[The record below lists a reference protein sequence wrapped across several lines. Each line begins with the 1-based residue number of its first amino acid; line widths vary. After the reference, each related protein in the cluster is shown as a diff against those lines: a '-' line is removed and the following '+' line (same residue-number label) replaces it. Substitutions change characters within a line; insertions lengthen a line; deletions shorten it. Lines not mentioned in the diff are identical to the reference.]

1 MPVAA
6 VEIPKHYVPTFGR
19 NVMWTPQQN
28 KSRLRPYV
36 TTDTAVGEGV
46 APWDIWGE
54 TEAEEA
60 TGRYDD
66 TPIMEVERDRPWVF
80 PKGYHWGTLIDQ
92 LDKLKQVL
100 DPTSPM
106 IQAARKALDRKLDR
120 AIIMPAF
127 FGPRW
132 TGKDIATATSAGPV
146 NFDTT
151 KYQVA
156 NTVGSAGG
164 ATPVGMN
171 VAKLKAARKILLA
184 NEAVEGENADEP
196 VYVAITAE
204 QWSDLVNETQA
215 TNRDWIDTNAI
226 ATGKIPGLLGFEFVH
241 IEQLPSAGTS
251 PNDRYCPVWVKSA
264 IGLIDWQGVVINMA
278 PDPGKQYRVRPYAK
292 FFAGATR
299 TMDGKVIQ
307 IVCREP

>member
-204 QWSDLVNETQA
+204 QWSKTWSTRPRRPTA
-215 TNRDWIDTNAI
+215 TGSTPTRSRPARSRACSASSSSISSSCRRPAPARMI
-226 ATGKIPGLLGFEFVH
+226 ATARCGSSRA
-241 IEQLPSAGTS
+241 SA
-251 PNDRYCPVWVKSA
+251 
-264 IGLIDWQGVVINMA
+264 
-278 PDPGKQYRVRPYAK
+278 
-292 FFAGATR
+292 
-299 TMDGKVIQ
+299 
-307 IVCREP
+307 